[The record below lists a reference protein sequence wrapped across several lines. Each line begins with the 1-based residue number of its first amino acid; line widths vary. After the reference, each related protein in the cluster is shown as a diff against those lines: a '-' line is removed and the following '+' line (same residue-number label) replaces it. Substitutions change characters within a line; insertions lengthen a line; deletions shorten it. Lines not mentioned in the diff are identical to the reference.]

1 MFRSPQSALAW
12 AYTEVT
18 HPIYALSGINRMR
31 EQQRARLMP
40 NSTTEGLTPFERK
53 LQAYDIIGIAAR
65 LPYKPGRELVAA
77 RYEGVKPERLRSIG
91 GRLRVRLG
99 QRIGRDVLVHVVSSY
114 IDGGANYR
122 ILRRMLGCRDR
133 EALETRNALYDELDA
148 IHKRTMAE
156 LEAGLQRAGLLPGN
170 PE

>member
-18 HPIYALSGINRMR
+18 HPIYAVSGINRMR
-31 EQQRARLMP
+31 EQDARLVP

-65 LPYKPGRELVAA
+65 LPYRPGREYIAA
-77 RYEGVKPERLRSIG
+77 RYEGVKPDRLRGIE

-99 QRIGRDVLVHVVSSY
+99 RRLDRDVLVHIVASY
-114 IDGGANYR
+114 IEGGANYR
-122 ILRRMLGCRDR
+122 ILRRLLGCRDR
-133 EALETRNALYDELDA
+133 EALETRNALYEELDR
-148 IHKRTMAE
+148 IHARTMAE
-156 LEAGLQRAGLLPGN
+156 LEAHLMQAGLLPGN